1 LGQLLAPTVASTQ
14 TSNARATTTIPR
26 RLERKGMNSDK
37 RKWKVV
43 FSDQAL
49 KDVATMP
56 ENGM

>member
-1 LGQLLAPTVASTQ
+1 LGQLLASTVASTQ

-26 RLERKGMNSDK
+26 RLERKGMNGDK